1 MKEESRQK
9 RREEK
14 ERASYKV
21 KFVDILLL
29 VMEGEKERLP
39 ASKTLTL
46 SLYIATVRGGKGK
59 KCFQEEIG
67 NPAPEKE
74 ERYYLL
80 LTVLALVSSAVTSA
94 VW

>member
-46 SLYIATVRGGKGK
+46 SVFLSI
-59 KCFQEEIG
+59 
-67 NPAPEKE
+67 
-74 ERYYLL
+74 
-80 LTVLALVSSAVTSA
+80 
-94 VW
+94 